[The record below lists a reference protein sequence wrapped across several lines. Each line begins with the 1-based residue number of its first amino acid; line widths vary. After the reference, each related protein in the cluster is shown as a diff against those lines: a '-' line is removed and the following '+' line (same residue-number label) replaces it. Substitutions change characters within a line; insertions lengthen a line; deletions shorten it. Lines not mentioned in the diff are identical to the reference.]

1 MADSANGVLDR
12 YFQQY
17 EDDPDFIAEGMA
29 IVVVEDAL
37 RLMQSNGLSR
47 SDMAN
52 ALGVSRSQVS
62 RLFNAPP
69 NLTLRS
75 IARLA
80 VALGVKPYVCLDLD
94 VHKRVIRQQ
103 RIYHETAAGDQFH
116 LDLEPSEAVDFG
128 GANDV
133 NLVNSTTHAVPMVEN
148 LPPRALILTAS

>member
-1 MADSANGVLDR
+1 MADSANGALDT

-29 IVVVEDAL
+29 IVIVEDAL
-37 RLMQSNGLSR
+37 RLMQSKGLSR

-52 ALGVSRSQVS
+52 TLGVSRAQVS

-80 VALGVKPYVCLDLD
+80 VALGVKAHVGLDLD
-94 VHKRVIRQQ
+94 VHKRGTRQQ
-103 RIYHETAAGDQFH
+103 SVYHESAG
-116 LDLEPSEAVDFG
+116 EGPTS
-128 GANDV
+128 
-133 NLVNSTTHAVPMVEN
+133 PCC
-148 LPPRALILTAS
+148 RAQRDGLLRGRQRRQPG